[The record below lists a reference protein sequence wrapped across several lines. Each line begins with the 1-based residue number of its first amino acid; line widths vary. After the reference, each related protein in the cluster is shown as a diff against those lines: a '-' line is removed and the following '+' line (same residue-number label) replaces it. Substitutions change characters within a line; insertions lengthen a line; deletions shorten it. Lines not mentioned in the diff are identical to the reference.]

1 MSLGNALKIL
11 RTKKGLTLQQLA
23 EKTGSYV
30 GNLSRIERGESK
42 PSLDLLYRIAS
53 ALDFSLSEIFSIA
66 DQNAIDGRQVALN
79 AVFVALLD
87 HDKELLLEFAKL
99 LKGRSAKDHSAKN
112 HSAKGS
118 VSDHKIT

>member
-11 RTKKGLTLQQLA
+11 RTKKGMTLQQLA
-23 EKTGSYV
+23 EKTDSYV

-42 PSLDLLYRIAS
+42 PSLDLLYRIAA
-53 ALDFSLSEIFSIA
+53 ALDFSLTEIFSIA
-66 DQNAIDGRQVALN
+66 DQSEMDGRQIALN

-99 LKGRSAKDHSAKN
+99 LKDRA
-112 HSAKGS
+112 
-118 VSDHKIT
+118 HKKPTDNG